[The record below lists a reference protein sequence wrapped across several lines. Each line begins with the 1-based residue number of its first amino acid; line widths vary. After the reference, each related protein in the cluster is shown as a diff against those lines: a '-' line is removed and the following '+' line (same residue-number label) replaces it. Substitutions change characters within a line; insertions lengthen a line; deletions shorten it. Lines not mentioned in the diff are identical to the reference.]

1 MPKSTKAP
9 PPYAPNNPDYPVQDH
24 QPLLQH
30 QYSVQASSP
39 TMVHSPRS
47 PSFSDPNLQYFE
59 PLLLA
64 PSCKF
69 TKNEKD
75 SNTFIITVYNHAHS
89 QISQQLTAKRKT
101 NKRITTSKITTLGLS
116 NRISVTIRTQTN
128 TDLIKIQRDAFGSRY
143 LVKSPHNN
151 NFPIGSIE
159 ANLMKS
165 EFKLYDSWKGV
176 SPVIVMKVTGMKF
189 MCLDK
194 KYEFFKAGT
203 DLKIGSMESDGCL
216 KFDRDFPQDAKFKTL
231 ALCTAL
237 VYKLID

>member
-1 MPKSTKAP
+1 MPKSSKAP
-9 PPYAPNNPDYPVQDH
+9 PPYAPNNPDYSVHEH

-69 TKNEKD
+69 IKKD
-75 SNTFIITVYNHAHS
+75 SNTFSITVYNHAHS
-89 QISQQLTAKRKT
+89 QVSQQLTAQRKIS
-101 NKRITTSKITTLGLS
+101 KRINASKISTLGLS
-116 NRISVTIRTQTN
+116 NRISVTVRTQTS
-128 TDLIKIQRDAFGSRY
+128 TDLIKIQRDAFGSRF
-143 LVKSPHNN
+143 LIKSPHNSN
-151 NFPIGSIE
+151 YPIGSIE
-159 ANLMKS
+159 ANLMKT

-176 SPVIVMKVTGMKF
+176 SPVITMNVSGMKF
-189 MCLDK
+189 LCLDK
-194 KYEFFKAGT
+194 KFEFFKAGT

-216 KFDRDFPQDAKFKTL
+216 KYDRDFPQDTKFKTL

-237 VYKLID
+237 LYKLLD